1 MIEVNLC
8 SRKKM
13 NGQNEL
19 CELDEAEL
27 SYFSESLEL
36 EVITQFNFV

>member
-1 MIEVNLC
+1 MIEVNLR

-19 CELDEAEL
+19 CELEAEL